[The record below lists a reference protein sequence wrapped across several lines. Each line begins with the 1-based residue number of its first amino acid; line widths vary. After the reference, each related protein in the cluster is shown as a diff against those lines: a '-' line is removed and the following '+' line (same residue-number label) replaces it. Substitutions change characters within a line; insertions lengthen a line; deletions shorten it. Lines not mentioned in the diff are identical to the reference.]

1 MKTRTKCNGSQAEAP
16 GRMGRGG
23 IWVATM
29 TAETTLALSKW
40 EPEILNKLNVLD
52 KPTELSSPKR

>member
-1 MKTRTKCNGSQAEAP
+1 MVLKQKHLEGWA
-16 GRMGRGG
+16 GGG